1 MLKQTHLVDIWRE
14 MLACQLFV
22 SSAFID
28 RTKRL
33 YQLLVNLASLTGQKV
48 MTSWK
53 SNKLNLDYKVCV
65 YKGNKC
71 GNLLGG
77 TSV

>member
-1 MLKQTHLVDIWRE
+1 MAGDAGLPIVCKF
-14 MLACQLFV
+14 C
-22 SSAFID
+22 FID

-33 YQLLVNLASLTGQKV
+33 YQLLVNLASLTGQRV

-77 TSV
+77 TSA